1 MHLVVRREQ
10 RALVSHLGQP
20 ADQAGGW
27 WWAVGVGVGCAQGLQ
42 PQQDGGVRFVEGNAP
57 SIRAQ
62 LSCQCDSGLR
72 LVTLVRLE
80 HGKRADQSHHQES
93 DEPGYATTPDGG
105 ART

>member
-1 MHLVVRREQ
+1 M
-10 RALVSHLGQP
+10 
-20 ADQAGGW
+20 
-27 WWAVGVGVGCAQGLQ
+27 
-42 PQQDGGVRFVEGNAP
+42 RFVEGNAP

-93 DEPGYATTPDGG
+93 DEPGYGEPQSPDG
-105 ART
+105 AAQLYP